1 MEYQQEPR
9 PTKDQPINIIWSIK
23 LIRPN
28 IRASIPKLNKR
39 KEKRANRLGKKVP
52 WEFYREEEE
61 EEDKERERER
71 DKPTTSDDMF
81 LRKKC
86 LTLVRAER

>member
-52 WEFYREEEE
+52 WEFYREEEDE
-61 EEDKERERER
+61 EREN
-71 DKPTTSDDMF
+71 PTTSDDMF
-81 LRKKC
+81 LREKC
-86 LTLVRAER
+86 LTSVRAER